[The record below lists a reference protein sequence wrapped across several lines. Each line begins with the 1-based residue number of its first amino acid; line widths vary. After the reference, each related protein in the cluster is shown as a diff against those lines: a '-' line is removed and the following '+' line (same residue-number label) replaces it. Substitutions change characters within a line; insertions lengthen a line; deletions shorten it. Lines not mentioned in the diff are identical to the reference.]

1 MKSIQKN
8 LDNTVEIEKVKRF
21 AIYYPDILMLNIE
34 PFDEFSHITK
44 TEYCSS
50 EDLTQLFIYL

>member
-21 AIYYPDILMLNIE
+21 AIFYPDILMLNIE
-34 PFDEFSHITK
+34 PFDEFSHIT
-44 TEYCSS
+44 
-50 EDLTQLFIYL
+50 